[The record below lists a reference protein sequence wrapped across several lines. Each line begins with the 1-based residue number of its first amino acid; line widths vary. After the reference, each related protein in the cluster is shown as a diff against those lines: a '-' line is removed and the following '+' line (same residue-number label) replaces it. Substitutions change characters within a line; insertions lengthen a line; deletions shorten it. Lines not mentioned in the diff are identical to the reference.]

1 MIAAIRSEAL
11 RAVSGLSLWATYV
24 LAIFVPIAVL
34 TSDPS
39 LTDLSGLDD
48 SAATARLL
56 QPLAWSFVTA
66 AFAGAY
72 AVTREWYYVSMDR
85 TLTEV
90 GFRRAFWGKMVAGVM
105 AALGIALGVCIVWTV
120 VVLVVL
126 SHQDRTFTLTQPAV
140 QVYAGAL
147 IGVVPGALIGGA
159 VGWITRNYYVGA
171 AVVLAFPILIEFA
184 LIRTSPDLAR
194 FFPGMAIAAIG
205 VPEYQGHLL
214 ASGAAACMA
223 LAWTVTFVL
232 AAWYLGRRRVA

>member
-24 LAIFVPIAVL
+24 LAIFVPVAVL

-72 AVTREWYYVSMDR
+72 AVTREWYYASMDR

-105 AALGIALGVCIVWTV
+105 AALWITVGVCIGWTV
-120 VVLVVL
+120 VVLIVL
-126 SHQDRTFTLTQPAV
+126 SQEGRTFTLSQPGV

-159 VGWITRNYYVGA
+159 VGWITRNYYIGA
-171 AVVLAFPILIEFA
+171 AAVLAFPILIEFA

-194 FFPGMAIAAIG
+194 FSPGMAIAAIG

-214 ASGAAACMA
+214 SSAAGACIA
-223 LAWTVTFVL
+223 LAWTVVL
-232 AAWYLGRRRVA
+232 VVAAWFLGRRRVA